1 MTKGNDLIIIG
12 LISVILFLG
21 LRIQPAFSQSLIEN
35 ASNGNSSTIS
45 NSTAESIAEKVVDP
59 ESLILGIPDQ
69 AGENDT
75 LNRMIGECG
84 IIEPSSEMEEVEEMA
99 ECQERDS

>member
-1 MTKGNDLIIIG
+1 MTKGDDLIIIG

-21 LRIQPAFSQSLIEN
+21 LKIQPAFSQSLIEN
-35 ASNGNSSTIS
+35 VSNGNSGTIS

-75 LNRMIGECG
+75 LDRMIGECG

-99 ECQERDS
+99 ECQERNS